1 MFIAN
6 LFTMAKLRHQPR
18 CPPTGNWIKK
28 MWYIYTVEYYPV
40 IKTEIMS
47 FVGTRYHYAK
57 KNKPNSE
64 GQLPDFS
71 LP

>member
-18 CPPTGNWIKK
+18 CPPTDNWIKK
-28 MWYIYTVEYYPV
+28 MSYIYRVEYYAV

-47 FVGTRYHYAK
+47 FVGTRYHHA
-57 KNKPNSE
+57 
-64 GQLPDFS
+64 
-71 LP
+71 